1 MAFDMNLKISFNS
14 VSEASAERFA
24 RDLAAYIQGLYQDQI
39 RVEDVSVDR
48 TEKDPENV
56 GTQ

>member
-14 VSEASAERFA
+14 VSDESAERFA

-39 RVEDVSVDR
+39 QVEDVKVDR
-48 TEKDPENV
+48 SEKDAEHV
-56 GTQ
+56 STQ

>member
-14 VSEASAERFA
+14 VSEESAERFA

-39 RVEDVSVDR
+39 QVEDVQVDR
-48 TEKDPENV
+48 SQQDVEHA